1 MIEIRSGSRSDIET
15 TLGDSSSDREGLG
28 AGNSKFWGEGKPK
41 PSPEVAVVSQRLLPS
56 NEH

>member
-1 MIEIRSGSRSDIET
+1 MGT
-15 TLGDSSSDREGLG
+15 GDF
-28 AGNSKFWGEGKPK
+28 KFGGEGKPIPSL